1 MFGIGPQELVII
13 GLLILLVFGPGK
25 VAGMARDL
33 GRFVNGAQNTV
44 DDFKS
49 EILDSEEVKE
59 ARRSVGEV
67 KSEITASVA
76 EFKDETHHSVEK
88 RKDEVDSSIEGEERD
103 SDPPTEDE
111 THQLKERGEPPPE
124 EKVPPAATTTREQV
138 EKEQQPND
146 SFDGFGFGGLVDT
159 QKRNQKPTKARR
171 PWDILWGKKKN

>member
-1 MFGIGPQELVII
+1 MFGIGPQELLLI

-33 GRFVNGAQNTV
+33 GRFAHEAQNTV
-44 DDFKS
+44 DDVKS

-76 EFKDETHHSVEK
+76 EFKDETHHSIEK

-146 SFDGFGFGGLVDT
+146 SFDGFGFGGLVDIR
-159 QKRNQKPTKARR
+159 KRNQKPTKARR

>member
-1 MFGIGPQELVII
+1 MFGIGPQELLLI

-25 VAGMARDL
+25 AAGMARDL

-67 KSEITASVA
+67 KSEITTSVA
-76 EFKDETHHSVEK
+76 EFKDETRHSVEK
-88 RKDEVDSSIEGEERD
+88 LKDEVDSSTAGEERD
-103 SDPPTEDE
+103 SDPPSEDE
-111 THQLKERGEPPPE
+111 THQLTERGEPPPE

-159 QKRNQKPTKARR
+159 RKRNQKPTKARR
-171 PWDILWGKKKN
+171 PWDILWGKKK